1 MKILFSF
8 THPQVVS
15 ILYEFISSAEHKGIH
30 FEECW
35 QPSIWWTLYYFYS
48 YYGSQW
54 GPSTVW
60 LPTFFKM
67 YSFVFGR
74 RKKFI
79 QDWNNL

>member
-1 MKILFSF
+1 LKNVGNQAFDGPCII
-8 THPQVVS
+8 S
-15 ILYEFISSAEHKGIH
+15 IPTMEVD
-30 FEECW
+30 
-35 QPSIWWTLYYFYS
+35 
-48 YYGSQW
+48 GSQW

-79 QDWNNL
+79 QD